1 MRLTTLFFTILFGF
15 SLFACSSASVSPSV
29 ISAREGKALL
39 DGDDEVILV
48 DVRTL
53 EEYQEEHIPGAI
65 LIPLSDL
72 AADADALLPDLDA
85 KIIVYCRSGNRS
97 AQAATLLDGLGY
109 TRIYDMGGIIDWPY
123 ETTAE

>member
-1 MRLTTLFFTILFGF
+1 MRLTTLFFTFMFGF
-15 SLFACSSASVSPSV
+15 SLFACSSASPSV
-29 ISAREGKALL
+29 ISAREGKAML

-53 EEYQEEHIPGAI
+53 EEYQGEHIPGAI

-72 AADADALLPDLDA
+72 AADAETLLPDRDA

-97 AQAATLLDGLGY
+97 AQAATILDGLGY